1 MTRYTTEQI
10 GNTLIRE
17 LNARSKS
24 TYALYVDQGE
34 EHQPVLVGVDW
45 GDCYQKTA
53 ELIAAG
59 VSDTDIYGESDA
71 RDGSNWGQARIHL
84 WLPSQRGGKIAQDQ
98 KDKG

>member
-34 EHQPVLVGVDW
+34 NHQPVLVGVDW
-45 GDCYQKTA
+45 QDGYDKTA

-59 VSDTDIYGESDA
+59 VSGADIYGESDA
-71 RDGSNWGQARIHL
+71 RSGANWGQARKHL
-84 WLPSQRGGKIAQDQ
+84 WLPSQRD
-98 KDKG
+98 